1 MKRVLVGALSLSL
14 VLVVGYAAWSAWRDP
29 LAGLPTPDVTPT
41 LAALSVE
48 LNDGRRLEHV
58 RLDARGLGQIRIIIS
73 LPDPQP
79 NRKLPVVVV
88 LGGLATGAR
97 SVHQIPAIGDNV
109 VIGYD
114 WPLPARLPKG
124 LALLRHAPTLHDRV
138 LSIPGQVATILRWVQ
153 QQEWADRSRVS
164 LLGFSLGAL
173 AVPAAQRL
181 AAQHGVSVG
190 WTVLAYGGAPLG
202 ALVAA
207 HPSVRARWFASALGG
222 LADLVLWPAEPS
234 AHLPY
239 LTGRFLVLEG
249 RGDLLIPA
257 PAAACLRER
266 TPSPKRVVALDG
278 GHMGI
283 GPAQERL
290 LNLIIA
296 ESRAWLTDEGAVNP
310 SPAVPESSAS
320 DPPESKGLANVD
332 RSF

>member
-1 MKRVLVGALSLSL
+1 MKRLLVGALSLFL
-14 VLVVGYAAWSAWRDP
+14 VLVLGYAAWSTWRDP
-29 LAGLPTPDVTPT
+29 LAGLPSPDGAPT

-48 LNDGRRLEHV
+48 LHGGRRLEHV
-58 RLDARGLGQIRIIIS
+58 RLDARGLGQINIVVS
-73 LPDPQP
+73 LPDPLP

-97 SVHQIPAIGDNV
+97 GVHHIPVIGDNV

-114 WPLPARLPKG
+114 WPIPARLQKG

-138 LSIPGQVATILRWVQ
+138 LSIPGQVATVIRWAQ
-153 QQEWADRSRVS
+153 AQEWSDASRVS

-181 AAQHGVSVG
+181 AAQHGALIG

-202 ALVAA
+202 ALVEV
-207 HPSVRARWFASALGG
+207 HPKVRSRWLASALGH
-222 LADLVLWPAEPS
+222 LADLVLWPVEPS
-234 AHLPY
+234 AHLPH
-239 LTGRFLVLEG
+239 LTGHFLVLEG
-249 RGDLLIPA
+249 RDDPLIPA
-257 PAAACLRER
+257 HAAACLREH
-266 TPSPKRVVALDG
+266 TPSPKRVIALDG

-283 GPAQERL
+283 GPDQERL

-296 ESRAWLTDEGAVNP
+296 ESRAWLIDEGAVNP

-320 DPPESKGLANVD
+320 NPPDS
-332 RSF
+332 R